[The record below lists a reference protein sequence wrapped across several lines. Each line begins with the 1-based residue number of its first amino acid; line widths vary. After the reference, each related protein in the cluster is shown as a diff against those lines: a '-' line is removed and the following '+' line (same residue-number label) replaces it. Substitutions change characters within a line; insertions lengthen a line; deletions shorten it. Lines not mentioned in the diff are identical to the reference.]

1 MTRQPW
7 DNVPEREHSAGT
19 RVDLSQ
25 MFPIGNM
32 TMKITDSKSL
42 GNLVREA
49 RRALGV
55 TQDQLALT
63 SGTNR
68 RFIIELEQ
76 GKSTAQI
83 GKVLQV
89 LRTLGCSLELTMPPT
104 LKDKDRAH
112 GPRA

>member
-7 DNVPEREHSAGT
+7 GNVADREHSART
-19 RVDLSQ
+19 SADFSQ

-42 GNLVREA
+42 GKVVREA

-76 GKSTAQI
+76 GKPTAQI

-89 LRTLGCSLELTMPPT
+89 LRTLGCSLDLTMPRTP
-104 LKDKDRAH
+104 KDKDRAH

>member
-1 MTRQPW
+1 
-7 DNVPEREHSAGT
+7 
-19 RVDLSQ
+19 
-25 MFPIGNM
+25 MFPFGNK

-42 GNLVREA
+42 GNAVREA

-76 GKSTAQI
+76 GKPTAQI

-89 LRTLGCSLELTMPPT
+89 LRTLGCSLDLTMPT
-104 LKDKDRAH
+104 TSREKDRAH
-112 GPRA
+112 GT

>member
-1 MTRQPW
+1 
-7 DNVPEREHSAGT
+7 
-19 RVDLSQ
+19 
-25 MFPIGNM
+25 MFPVGNM
-32 TMKITDSKSL
+32 IMKITDSKSL
-42 GNLVREA
+42 GNAVRQA

-76 GKSTAQI
+76 GKPTAQI

-89 LRTLGCSLELTMPPT
+89 LRTLGYSLDLTMPPT
-104 LKDKDRAH
+104 PAGKDRAY
-112 GPRA
+112 GT

>member
-1 MTRQPW
+1 
-7 DNVPEREHSAGT
+7 
-19 RVDLSQ
+19 
-25 MFPIGNM
+25 MFPNGNNA
-32 TMKITDSKSL
+32 MKIADSKSL
-42 GNLVREA
+42 GAAVREA

-68 RFIIELEQ
+68 RFIVELEQ
-76 GKSTAQI
+76 GKPTAQI

-89 LRTLGCSLELTMPPT
+89 LKTLGCSLDLTMPPA
-104 LKDKDRAH
+104 LKEKNRAH

>member
-1 MTRQPW
+1 
-7 DNVPEREHSAGT
+7 
-19 RVDLSQ
+19 
-25 MFPIGNM
+25 MFPIGYM
-32 TMKITDSKSL
+32 AMKITDSKSL
-42 GNLVREA
+42 GKVVREA

-76 GKSTAQI
+76 GKPTAQI

-89 LRTLGCSLELTMPPT
+89 LRTLGCSLDLTMPRTP
-104 LKDKDRAH
+104 KDKDRGH

>member
-7 DNVPEREHSAGT
+7 GNVAEREHSART
-19 RVDLSQ
+19 SVDLSQ
-25 MFPIGNM
+25 MFPTGNM

-42 GNLVREA
+42 GNAVREA

-68 RFIIELEQ
+68 RFIIELER
-76 GKSTAQI
+76 GKPTAQV

-89 LRTLGCSLELTMPPT
+89 LRTLGCSLELTMPPIPR
-104 LKDKDRAH
+104 DKDRTH

>member
-1 MTRQPW
+1 
-7 DNVPEREHSAGT
+7 
-19 RVDLSQ
+19 
-25 MFPIGNM
+25 M

-42 GNLVREA
+42 GNAVRQA
-49 RRALGV
+49 RRELGV

-76 GKSTAQI
+76 GKPTAQI

-89 LRTLGCSLELTMPPT
+89 LRTLGVSLDLTMPPT
-104 LKDKDRAH
+104 PRDKDRDH
-112 GPRA
+112 GT